1 MIRRL
6 YIEKK
11 KGFDVEAEQM
21 LKELISVFGI
31 DPNSQL
37 RLFERYDIEGLD
49 DADFQNARDNIFTLP
64 DVDNVFTDFLPV
76 TESWQHFS
84 YIPLNY
90 KTEASETFSK
100 ACIKLLVGDGNINV
114 ASARVVALNGKN
126 NSLDLERIKN
136 HFANNIYSE
145 IVSERKPITLER
157 KDSKVEELEPL
168 KFIELNDLEVFDL
181 HRRMK
186 FTMSSESLSYCRDY
200 FKKCER
206 NPYLVELK
214 LIDEYWS
221 DHCRHNTFNTSIRSI
236 DVADAELNAPIK
248 MALDEYYSARREIY
262 GDRDYPI
269 TLMDIATI
277 GLKLLRRRG
286 TVPDFDESAEPNA
299 CSIQVPVEVNG
310 MVEQWL
316 VQFKNET
323 SNLPTETAPFN
334 GAAAAIGGA
343 VRDPLS
349 GRSYVYQAMRVS
361 GSGDPTA
368 PVSQTI
374 KGKIPQ
380 RFISKG
386 AADGFSSYSNTA
398 GIATG
403 LTSELYHEGYV
414 AKRLETSV
422 VVGASPKANVNR
434 AKPNDGDVVVLV
446 GGKTSGD
453 GCGHA
458 TDSSKVQTK
467 RSVDEKNVTVQNGDP
482 TIERRL
488 QRLIRNPNVSSMI
501 KRGNDIGAGGLC
513 IAVAEMCDGV
523 IIDLDKVPLK
533 YNDLDSVQ
541 IAISESNEQLVFVIE
556 KDNFPK
562 FEKYALEE
570 NLEVNTIVVVCDEPV
585 LKVYRFGK
593 CIANIHHAFLER
605 GGVAKQESVYIGGVS
620 KNTDYRNELP
630 ECLAGLEIPEAFI
643 KNLSRLEVASQKGLS
658 QIFDSSVGASTV
670 LMPYGGKY
678 QMTPEEAMIAKLPVL
693 KGETDDVTVMSYGFT
708 PKVTEESPFHGSAF
722 AVMESLSKIAAV
734 GANLTH
740 VRLTFQ
746 EYFEH
751 LNSVPARWGR
761 PTAALLGAFAAQV
774 GMGVAAVGGKDS
786 MSGSYEDIDV
796 PPTLISFALS
806 MSKASNTISA
816 SFKKSESTILLI
828 PMPVIPKTRMPDF
841 DKARVMYRQF
851 HFLSQNG
858 KVLAASVVKEG
869 GIAAAVAKMSFGN
882 RIGVDFE
889 PLDMQTLFS
898 PITASIIVETE
909 NPSAFAG
916 MNTVIIGKTTP
927 REVFRFG
934 LNEIEMD
941 DALNAYTSKLESI
954 YPTVA
959 EKGAQ
964 LVDVP
969 FYNERSKVA
978 PLVGTA
984 SPQVVIPVFSFTSG
998 EFDCARAFERA
1009 GGTAK
1014 IVVMRDRTADDIAE
1028 SAQALADAISQSQII
1043 TLPGGVA
1050 GCDEP
1055 NGAGKY
1061 IAQSL
1066 RNPKIA
1072 EAIMELLHNRK
1083 GLILGLGEGFHALLR
1098 LGLITRGDIL
1108 SHDENEATLTMNTA
1122 GTHISQMAYTRVTSV
1137 NSPWLSGCEVGDIH
1151 TVAVSH
1157 KYGRFMASAN
1167 ILNRMVRQGQIATQ
1181 YVDINGKVAS
1191 DMPFNPNGS
1200 LLAIEGLSS
1209 ADGRIFGKMGHSERR
1224 GKDCYVNIPGNKDQ
1238 KIFESGIKYFS
1249 I

>member
-1 MIRRL
+1 
-6 YIEKK
+6 
-11 KGFDVEAEQM
+11 
-21 LKELISVFGI
+21 
-31 DPNSQL
+31 
-37 RLFERYDIEGLD
+37 
-49 DADFQNARDNIFTLP
+49 
-64 DVDNVFTDFLPV
+64 
-76 TESWQHFS
+76 
-84 YIPLNY
+84 
-90 KTEASETFSK
+90 
-100 ACIKLLVGDGNINV
+100 
-114 ASARVVALNGKN
+114 
-126 NSLDLERIKN
+126 
-136 HFANNIYSE
+136 
-145 IVSERKPITLER
+145 
-157 KDSKVEELEPL
+157 
-168 KFIELNDLEVFDL
+168 
-181 HRRMK
+181 
-186 FTMSSESLSYCRDY
+186 
-200 FKKCER
+200 
-206 NPYLVELK
+206 
-214 LIDEYWS
+214 
-221 DHCRHNTFNTSIRSI
+221 
-236 DVADAELNAPIK
+236 
-248 MALDEYYSARREIY
+248 
-262 GDRDYPI
+262 
-269 TLMDIATI
+269 
-277 GLKLLRRRG
+277 
-286 TVPDFDESAEPNA
+286 
-299 CSIQVPVEVNG
+299 
-310 MVEQWL
+310 
-316 VQFKNET
+316 
-323 SNLPTETAPFN
+323 
-334 GAAAAIGGA
+334 
-343 VRDPLS
+343 
-349 GRSYVYQAMRVS
+349 
-361 GSGDPTA
+361 
-368 PVSQTI
+368 
-374 KGKIPQ
+374 
-380 RFISKG
+380 
-386 AADGFSSYSNTA
+386 
-398 GIATG
+398 
-403 LTSELYHEGYV
+403 
-414 AKRLETSV
+414 
-422 VVGASPKANVNR
+422 
-434 AKPNDGDVVVLV
+434 
-446 GGKTSGD
+446 
-453 GCGHA
+453 
-458 TDSSKVQTK
+458 
-467 RSVDEKNVTVQNGDP
+467 
-482 TIERRL
+482 
-488 QRLIRNPNVSSMI
+488 
-501 KRGNDIGAGGLC
+501 
-513 IAVAEMCDGV
+513 MCDGV

-570 NLEVNTIVVVCDEPV
+570 NLEVNAIAVVCDEPV
-585 LKVYRFGK
+585 LKVFRFGK

-734 GANLTH
+734 GANPTH

-751 LNSVPARWGR
+751 LNSVPARWGK

-984 SPQVVIPVFSFTSG
+984 SPQVVIPVFAGTSG

-1009 GGTAK
+1009 GGTVK

-1108 SHDENEATLTMNTA
+1108 SHDENEATLTMNTV

-1181 YVDINGKVAS
+1181 YVDTNGEVAS